1 MYWNFKPVVLPS
13 RLSPKKAPTLP
24 FEEHTPYPSQEGNLK
39 SPLLGGDLRVGKS
52 RWVLS
57 FGTQLNLIFE
67 RFNIKGRHGQT
78 CLFIINFILCV
89 LCVFAVNSKLYA
101 AEIPKIVVLAFDGA
115 DMNLTKQWIDEGH
128 LPNLDKLQKMGC
140 FKPLVPPYPPQTP
153 VSWASFATGKNPGK
167 TTIFDFLKRDP
178 KTYMPDFAMNSVSK
192 QQVLWGKWTSVIIAP
207 SVGAVLF
214 LIVFFSLFFTR
225 CTKWTLLPSSIGSA
239 VAVCGGLFFLIDRY
253 LPQEK
258 PVVINNRQGKTIWE
272 LSAEH
277 GIKTRVIRFPNTF
290 PPDHIEDGEIL
301 SGLGVPDIRGTMGTF
316 SYYTDEV
323 IEQSKDT
330 EMGGKVIHVAWS
342 DNKAETI
349 IYGPRNKLYK
359 RPPGEI
365 NLPLTLEIVHK
376 STDGQNETT
385 PPLSPPS
392 QGRNGGVED
401 ATVHPHPN
409 PPPSMVREPGTL
421 SGHILPSLGGRG
433 IRGEGVEPVQGNN
446 EDIRLL
452 KIVTSGQTQVLKEGE
467 WSDWFVLK
475 FSFNPFVKM
484 YGIARFHVISIEPL
498 KLYLSPVNFHPEHPP
513 LPISYPDNYSKDIAK
528 KIGLYKTLG
537 WAIDTWALNE
547 ERIDEALFLDDM
559 NFTISKEIEMLKEFL
574 GRQDVHLYIQL
585 FEFTDRVQHMFWRFR
600 EEDHPAYDREKA
612 GKYKDVIFDCYRKMD
627 KIVGMVMEKL
637 DSKTV
642 LFVCSDHGF
651 NSFKKAVN
659 YNTWLVKN
667 KYMTLTNEGDTKEKT
682 LEDLF
687 GRGQFWPNVDWDN
700 TKAYALGLGD
710 IYINLRGRE
719 ANGIVR
725 PGKQYEK
732 LRDEIKEKLE
742 AWVDA
747 ENGQKPVRRVYK
759 REEVYK
765 GFDPNLVPDLIV
777 ANNNGYRVSW
787 QTSLGGIPK
796 DLLEDNKKNWSADH
810 CSLDPEITKGIFLSN
825 MKFDVNEANIMDI
838 FPTILQ
844 LLNIPIPDDVD
855 GRVLK

>member
-1 MYWNFKPVVLPS
+1 MFRS
-13 RLSPKKAPTLP
+13 
-24 FEEHTPYPSQEGNLK
+24 
-39 SPLLGGDLRVGKS
+39 
-52 RWVLS
+52 
-57 FGTQLNLIFE
+57 
-67 RFNIKGRHGQT
+67 FNIKWWHGQA
-78 CLFIINFILCV
+78 CLLILNFILCV
-89 LCVFAVNSKLYA
+89 LCVFAVSGNLHADES
-101 AEIPKIVVLAFDGA
+101 PKIVVLAFDGA
-115 DMNLTKQWIDEGH
+115 DMNLTKQWIEEGH

-214 LIVFFSLFFTR
+214 LIVFFSLYFTQ
-225 CTKWTLLPSSIGSA
+225 CTRMILLASSIGSA
-239 VAVCGGLFFLIDRY
+239 VAVCGGLFILIDRY

-258 PVVINNRQGKTIWE
+258 PIVINNRQGKTIWE

-316 SYYTDEV
+316 SYYTTEHTA
-323 IEQSKDT
+323 QSENT
-330 EMGGKVIHVAWS
+330 EMGGKVIQITWS
-342 DNKAETI
+342 DDKAETI
-349 IYGPRNKLYK
+349 IYGPRNKLFK
-359 RPPGEI
+359 RPPNEI
-365 NLPLTLEIVHK
+365 NLPLRLEIIHK
-376 STDGQNETT
+376 DT
-385 PPLSPPS
+385 
-392 QGRNGGVED
+392 
-401 ATVHPHPN
+401 
-409 PPPSMVREPGTL
+409 
-421 SGHILPSLGGRG
+421 
-433 IRGEGVEPVQGNN
+433 
-446 EDIRLL
+446 RLL
-452 KIVTSGQTQVLKEGE
+452 KIETSGQTQVLKEGE

-475 FSFNPFVKM
+475 FPFNPFVNM
-484 YGIARFHVISIEPL
+484 YGIARFYVVSLEPL
-498 KLYLSPVNFHPEHPP
+498 KLYLSPVNFHPQRPP

-547 ERIDEALFLDDM
+547 ERIDEAIFLDDS
-559 NFTISKEIEMLKEFL
+559 NFTINKEIEMLKEFL
-574 GRQDVHLYIQL
+574 GKQDARLYIQL

-612 GKYKDVIFDCYRKMD
+612 EKYKDVIFDCYRKMD
-627 KIVGMVMEKL
+627 EIVGMVMEKL
-637 DSKTV
+637 DGKTA

-710 IYINLRGRE
+710 IYINLQGRE
-719 ANGIVR
+719 IYGAVR
-725 PGKQYEK
+725 PGRQYEK
-732 LRDEIKEKLE
+732 LRDELKEKLE
-742 AWVDA
+742 AWIDDK
-747 ENGQKPVRRVYK
+747 NGQKPVRRVYR

-825 MKFDVNEANIMDI
+825 LKFDVDEANIMDI

-844 LLNIPIPDDVD
+844 LLNISIPDDVD

>member
-1 MYWNFKPVVLPS
+1 MLRNFKWPQNTRKILSVSSVVKTQRRSNLMY
-13 RLSPKKAPTLP
+13 LSIL
-24 FEEHTPYPSQEGNLK
+24 
-39 SPLLGGDLRVGKS
+39 
-52 RWVLS
+52 
-57 FGTQLNLIFE
+57 
-67 RFNIKGRHGQT
+67 
-78 CLFIINFILCV
+78 NFILCA
-89 LCVFAVNSKLYA
+89 LCVFAVSSKIRA
-101 AEIPKIVVLAFDGA
+101 AEIPKIFVLAFDGA

-178 KTYMPDFAMNSVSK
+178 NTYMPDFAMNSVSK
-192 QQVLWGKWTSVIIAP
+192 QQVLWGKWSSVILAP
-207 SVGAVLF
+207 SIGAILF
-214 LIVFFSLFFTR
+214 LIVFFSLFFTQ
-225 CTKWTLLPSSIGSA
+225 CTRMTLLASSIGSA
-239 VAVCGGLFFLIDRY
+239 VAVCGGLLFSIDRY

-258 PVVINNRQGKTIWE
+258 PIVINNRQGKTIWE
-272 LSAEH
+272 LSTEH

-316 SYYTDEV
+316 SYYTTEHTA
-323 IEQSKDT
+323 QSENT
-330 EMGGKVIHVAWS
+330 EMGGKVIQITFS
-342 DNKAETI
+342 DNKAKTI
-349 IYGPRNKLYK
+349 IYGPRNKLFK
-359 RPPGEI
+359 RPPNEI

-376 STDGQNETT
+376 DTDGKNETT
-385 PPLSPPS
+385 PPLSLPS
-392 QGRNGGVED
+392 QGGEGGVENLRKKE
-401 ATVHPHPN
+401 A
-409 PPPSMVREPGTL
+409 MIG
-421 SGHILPSLGGRG
+421 
-433 IRGEGVEPVQGNN
+433 QNN
-446 EDIRLL
+446 NKNQFL
-452 KIVTSGQTQVLKEGE
+452 KIVASAQTQVLKEGE

-498 KLYLSPVNFHPEHPP
+498 KLYLSPVNFHPERPP
-513 LPISYPDNYSKDIAK
+513 LPISYPDNYSKDIAR

-547 ERIDEALFLDDM
+547 ERIDENLFLEDTH
-559 NFTISKEIEMLKEFL
+559 FTVSKEVEMLKGFL
-574 GRQDVHLYIQL
+574 EKQDTQLYIQL
-585 FEFTDRVQHMFWRFR
+585 FEFTDRIQHMFWRFR

-612 GKYKDVIFDCYRKMD
+612 EKYKDVIFESYKRMD
-627 KIVGMVMEKL
+627 EIVGLVMEKI
-637 DSKTV
+637 DDKTI
-642 LFVCSDHGF
+642 LLVCSDHGF

-710 IYINLRGRE
+710 IYINLKGRE
-719 ANGIVR
+719 AYGIVR

-732 LRDEIKEKLE
+732 LRNEIKEELE

-747 ENGQKPVRRVYK
+747 ENGQKPVRRLYK
-759 REEVYK
+759 REEIYK

-825 MKFDVNEANIMDI
+825 MKFDVDETNIMDI

-844 LLNIPIPDDVD
+844 LLNIPIPDDID
-855 GRVLK
+855 GKVLK

>member
-1 MYWNFKPVVLPS
+1 VYWNFNFFDSPLKRGDKGVCNNAFNTPPAPLS
-13 RLSPKKAPTLP
+13 RG
-24 FEEHTPYPSQEGNLK
+24 ELK
-39 SPLLGGDLRVGKS
+39 SRCQRQP
-52 RWVLS
+52 
-57 FGTQLNLIFE
+57 NLIFE
-67 RFNIKGRHGQT
+67 RFNMKGWHGQT
-78 CLFIINFILCV
+78 CLSVLNLILCV
-89 LCVFAVNSKLYA
+89 LCAFAVSGNLHADES
-101 AEIPKIVVLAFDGA
+101 PKIVVLAFDGA

-128 LPNLDKLQKMGC
+128 LPNLDRLQKTGC

-207 SVGAVLF
+207 SIGAVLF
-214 LIVFFSLFFTR
+214 LVVFFSLFFTQ
-225 CTKWTLLPSSIGSA
+225 CTRMTLLASSIGSA
-239 VAVCGGLFFLIDRY
+239 VAVCGGLFFLVDRY

-290 PPDHIEDGEIL
+290 PPDHIEDGEML

-316 SYYTDEV
+316 SYYTTEHTA
-323 IEQSKDT
+323 QSENT
-330 EMGGKVIHVAWS
+330 EMGGKVIQITFS

-349 IYGPRNKLYK
+349 IYGPRNKLFK
-359 RPPGEI
+359 RPPNEI

-376 STDGQNETT
+376 DTDGKNETT
-385 PPLSPPS
+385 PLSPPS
-392 QGRNGGVED
+392 QGGDGGVENLRKKE
-401 ATVHPHPN
+401 AMT
-409 PPPSMVREPGTL
+409 G
-421 SGHILPSLGGRG
+421 
-433 IRGEGVEPVQGNN
+433 QNN
-446 EDIRLL
+446 NKNQFL
-452 KIVTSGQTQVLKEGE
+452 KIVTSAQTQVLKEDE

-484 YGIARFHVISIEPL
+484 YGIARFYVISIEPL
-498 KLYLSPVNFHPEHPP
+498 KLYLSPVNFHPENPP
-513 LPISYPDNYSKDIAK
+513 MPVSYPNHYAADIAK

-559 NFTISKEIEMLKEFL
+559 NSTVSKEIEMLKDFL
-574 GRQDVHLYIQL
+574 GKQDARLYIQL
-585 FEFTDRVQHMFWRFR
+585 FEFTDRIQHMFWRFR

-612 GKYKDVIFDCYRKMD
+612 GKYKDVIFDCYKKMD
-627 KIVGMVMEKL
+627 EIVGLVMEKL
-637 DSKTV
+637 DDKTV

-687 GRGQFWPNVDWDN
+687 GRGQFWPNVDWES

-710 IYINLRGRE
+710 IYINLKGRE
-719 ANGIVR
+719 AFGIVR
-725 PGKQYEK
+725 QGKQYEK
-732 LRDEIKEKLE
+732 IRNEIKEKLE
-742 AWVDA
+742 AWVDD

-796 DLLEDNKKNWSADH
+796 DLIEDNKKNWSADH

-825 MKFDVNEANIMDI
+825 MKFDVDEANIMDI

-844 LLNIPIPDDVD
+844 LLNIPIPEDID

>member
-1 MYWNFKPVVLPS
+1 M
-13 RLSPKKAPTLP
+13 
-24 FEEHTPYPSQEGNLK
+24 
-39 SPLLGGDLRVGKS
+39 GGG
-52 RWVLS
+52 
-57 FGTQLNLIFE
+57 
-67 RFNIKGRHGQT
+67 
-78 CLFIINFILCV
+78 
-89 LCVFAVNSKLYA
+89 
-101 AEIPKIVVLAFDGA
+101 AES
-115 DMNLTKQWIDEGH
+115 
-128 LPNLDKLQKMGC
+128 
-140 FKPLVPPYPPQTP
+140 VP
-153 VSWASFATGKNPGK
+153 
-167 TTIFDFLKRDP
+167 
-178 KTYMPDFAMNSVSK
+178 
-192 QQVLWGKWTSVIIAP
+192 
-207 SVGAVLF
+207 
-214 LIVFFSLFFTR
+214 
-225 CTKWTLLPSSIGSA
+225 
-239 VAVCGGLFFLIDRY
+239 
-253 LPQEK
+253 E
-258 PVVINNRQGKTIWE
+258 
-272 LSAEH
+272 
-277 GIKTRVIRFPNTF
+277 NT
-290 PPDHIEDGEIL
+290 
-301 SGLGVPDIRGTMGTF
+301 
-316 SYYTDEV
+316 
-323 IEQSKDT
+323 KDT
-330 EMGGKVIHVAWS
+330 C
-342 DNKAETI
+342 
-349 IYGPRNKLYK
+349 
-359 RPPGEI
+359 
-365 NLPLTLEIVHK
+365 
-376 STDGQNETT
+376 
-385 PPLSPPS
+385 
-392 QGRNGGVED
+392 
-401 ATVHPHPN
+401 
-409 PPPSMVREPGTL
+409 
-421 SGHILPSLGGRG
+421 
-433 IRGEGVEPVQGNN
+433 
-446 EDIRLL
+446 LL
-452 KIVTSGQTQVLKEGE
+452 KIETSDQTQVLKEGE

-475 FSFNPFVKM
+475 FSFNPFIKM

-498 KLYLSPVNFHPEHPP
+498 KLYLSPVNFHPERPP

-547 ERIDEALFLDDM
+547 ERIDEDIFLDDTE
-559 NFTISKEIEMLKEFL
+559 FTISKEIEMLKEFL
-574 GRQDVHLYIQL
+574 EKQDARLYIQL

-600 EEDHPAYDREKA
+600 EEDHPVYDREKA
-612 GKYKDVIFDCYRKMD
+612 EKYKDVIFDCYKKMD
-627 KIVGMVMEKL
+627 EIVGMAMEKL
-637 DSKTV
+637 DDKTV

-710 IYINLRGRE
+710 IYINLQGRE

-725 PGKQYEK
+725 PGRQYEK

-825 MKFDVNEANIMDI
+825 LKFDVDEANIMDI

-844 LLNIPIPDDVD
+844 LLNISIPDDVD

>member
-1 MYWNFKPVVLPS
+1 M
-13 RLSPKKAPTLP
+13 
-24 FEEHTPYPSQEGNLK
+24 
-39 SPLLGGDLRVGKS
+39 
-52 RWVLS
+52 
-57 FGTQLNLIFE
+57 
-67 RFNIKGRHGQT
+67 
-78 CLFIINFILCV
+78 
-89 LCVFAVNSKLYA
+89 
-101 AEIPKIVVLAFDGA
+101 
-115 DMNLTKQWIDEGH
+115 
-128 LPNLDKLQKMGC
+128 
-140 FKPLVPPYPPQTP
+140 
-153 VSWASFATGKNPGK
+153 
-167 TTIFDFLKRDP
+167 
-178 KTYMPDFAMNSVSK
+178 
-192 QQVLWGKWTSVIIAP
+192 
-207 SVGAVLF
+207 
-214 LIVFFSLFFTR
+214 VFFSLFFTQ
-225 CTKWTLLPSSIGSA
+225 CTRMTLLASSIGSA
-239 VAVCGGLFFLIDRY
+239 VAVCGGLFFLVDRY

-290 PPDHIEDGEIL
+290 PPDHIEDGEML

-316 SYYTDEV
+316 SYYTTEHTA
-323 IEQSKDT
+323 QSENT
-330 EMGGKVIHVAWS
+330 EMGGKVIQITWT
-342 DNKAETI
+342 DDKAETI
-349 IYGPRNKLYK
+349 IYGPRNNLFK
-359 RPPGEI
+359 RPQ
-365 NLPLTLEIVHK
+365 NKKTLPLTLEIVHK
-376 STDGQNETT
+376 TESGEI
-385 PPLSPPS
+385 PPLLSPPS
-392 QGRNGGVED
+392 RGG
-401 ATVHPHPN
+401 
-409 PPPSMVREPGTL
+409 
-421 SGHILPSLGGRG
+421 GGG
-433 IRGEGVEPVQGNN
+433 AESVPENN
-446 EDIRLL
+446 YDTRLL
-452 KIVTSGQTQVLKEGE
+452 KIETSGQTQVLKEGE

-484 YGIARFHVISIEPL
+484 YGIARFYVISIEPL
-498 KLYLSPVNFHPEHPP
+498 KLYLSPVNFHPENPP
-513 LPISYPDNYSKDIAK
+513 MPVSYPNHYAADIAK

-559 NFTISKEIEMLKEFL
+559 NSTVSKEIEMLKDFL
-574 GRQDVHLYIQL
+574 GKQDARLYIQL
-585 FEFTDRVQHMFWRFR
+585 FEFTDRIQHMFWRFR

-612 GKYKDVIFDCYRKMD
+612 GKYKDVIFDCYKKMD
-627 KIVGMVMEKL
+627 EIVGLVMEKL
-637 DSKTV
+637 DDKTV

-667 KYMTLTNEGDTKEKT
+667 KYMTLTSEGDTKEKT

-687 GRGQFWPNVDWDN
+687 GRGQFWPNVDWEN

-825 MKFDVNEANIMDI
+825 MKFDVDEANIMDI
-838 FPTILQ
+838 FPTILR
-844 LLNIPIPDDVD
+844 LLNIPIPDDID

>member
-1 MYWNFKPVVLPS
+1 MYRNFNLFDSPLKRGDKGVCKNAFNTPPAPMVGQ
-13 RLSPKKAPTLP
+13 LSSIDIIMTSGDACPTNKG
-24 FEEHTPYPSQEGNLK
+24 ELK
-39 SPLLGGDLRVGKS
+39 SRCQRRPDLIS
-52 RWVLS
+52 
-57 FGTQLNLIFE
+57 E
-67 RFNIKGRHGQT
+67 RFNMKGQHGQT
-78 CLFIINFILCV
+78 CLSIINFILCV
-89 LCVFAVNSKLYA
+89 LCVFAVSSKLCA

-140 FKPLVPPYPPQTP
+140 FKPLVPPHPPQTP

-214 LIVFFSLFFTR
+214 LIVFFSLFFTQ
-225 CTKWTLLPSSIGSA
+225 CTRMTLLASSICSA
-239 VAVCGGLFFLIDRY
+239 AAVCGGLFFLIDRY

-258 PVVINNRQGKTIWE
+258 PIVINNRQGKTIWE

-349 IYGPRNKLYK
+349 IYGPRNKLFK
-359 RPPGEI
+359 RPPNEI
-365 NLPLTLEIVHK
+365 NLPLTLDIINRE
-376 STDGQNETT
+376 TDPPETEKAEAENT
-385 PPLSPPS
+385 K
-392 QGRNGGVED
+392 D
-401 ATVHPHPN
+401 T
-409 PPPSMVREPGTL
+409 
-421 SGHILPSLGGRG
+421 
-433 IRGEGVEPVQGNN
+433 
-446 EDIRLL
+446 RLL

-498 KLYLSPVNFHPEHPP
+498 KLYLSPVNFHPERPP

-612 GKYKDVIFDCYRKMD
+612 EKYKDVIFDCYKKMD
-627 KIVGMVMEKL
+627 EIVGLVMEKL
-637 DSKTV
+637 DNKTA

-667 KYMTLTNEGDTKEKT
+667 KYMTLTDEGDTKEKT

-687 GRGQFWPNVDWDN
+687 GRGQFWPNVDWEN

-732 LRDEIKEKLE
+732 IRNEIKGKLE

-747 ENGQKPVRRVYK
+747 ENDQKPVRRVYK

-855 GRVLK
+855 GKALK

>member
-1 MYWNFKPVVLPS
+1 MYWNFNLFD
-13 RLSPKKAPTLP
+13 SPLKRGDKGVCKNAFNTPPAPL
-24 FEEHTPYPSQEGNLK
+24 FRGELK
-39 SPLLGGDLRVGKS
+39 SRCQRQP
-52 RWVLS
+52 
-57 FGTQLNLIFE
+57 NLIFE
-67 RFNIKGRHGQT
+67 RFNMKMWHGQT
-78 CLFIINFILCV
+78 CLSVLSMILCA
-89 LCVFAVNSKLYA
+89 LCAFAVGNKLYA
-101 AEIPKIVVLAFDGA
+101 AEMPKVVVLAFDGA

-128 LPNLDKLQKMGC
+128 LPNLDRLQKTGC

-178 KTYMPDFAMNSVSK
+178 KTYMPDFAMNSVSQ
-192 QQVLWGKWTSVIIAP
+192 QQVLWGKWTSVVIAP
-207 SVGAVLF
+207 SAGAVLF
-214 LIVFFSLFFTR
+214 LIIFFSLFFTQ
-225 CTKWTLLPSSIGSA
+225 CTRMALLASSIGSA
-239 VAVCGGLFFLIDRY
+239 VAVCGGLFFLLDRY
-253 LPQEK
+253 IPQER
-258 PVVINNRQGKTIWE
+258 PIVINNRQGKTLWE

-277 GIKTRVIRFPNTF
+277 GIQTRVIRFPNTF

-316 SYYTDEV
+316 SYYTTERTA
-323 IEQSKDT
+323 QSENT
-330 EMGGKVIHVAWS
+330 EMGGKIIQITFA

-359 RPPGEI
+359 RPPTEI

-376 STDGQNETT
+376 DAEGKNETT
-385 PPLSPPS
+385 PAISLPS
-392 QGRNGGVED
+392 QER
-401 ATVHPHPN
+401 
-409 PPPSMVREPGTL
+409 
-421 SGHILPSLGGRG
+421 GRG
-433 IRGEGVEPVQGNN
+433 AESAPENTK
-446 EDIRLL
+446 DARLL
-452 KIVTSGQTQVLKEGE
+452 KIEISGQTQILKEGE
-467 WSDWFVLK
+467 WSDWLILK

-484 YGIARFHVISIEPL
+484 YGIARFYVISIEPL
-498 KLYLSPVNFHPEHPP
+498 RLYLSPVNFHPEHPP
-513 LPISYPDNYSKDIAK
+513 LPISYPDNYSRDIAK

-547 ERIDEALFLDDM
+547 ERIDEAIFLDDS
-559 NFTISKEIEMLKEFL
+559 NFTVSKEIEMLKDYL
-574 GRQDVHLYIQL
+574 GRQDARLYIQL
-585 FEFTDRVQHMFWRFR
+585 FEFTDRIQHMFWRFR

-612 GKYKDVIFDCYRKMD
+612 EKYKDVIFESYRKMD
-627 KIVGMVMEKL
+627 EIVGLVMEKL
-637 DSKTV
+637 DDKTI

-667 KYMTLTNEGDTKEKT
+667 KYMTLTNEGDSKEKT

-710 IYINLRGRE
+710 IYINLKGRE
-719 ANGIVR
+719 AAGAVR

-732 LRDEIKEKLE
+732 LRNEIKEKLE

-747 ENGQKPVRRVYK
+747 DNGQKPVRRVYK

-810 CSLDPEITKGIFLSN
+810 CSLDPEITKGIFFSN
-825 MKFDVNEANIMDI
+825 LKYDMNEVDIVDI
-838 FPTILQ
+838 FPTILK
-844 LLNIPIPDDVD
+844 LLDMQIPDDVD

>member
-1 MYWNFKPVVLPS
+1 MYWNFNFFDSPLKRGDKGVCNNAFNTPPAPLS
-13 RLSPKKAPTLP
+13 RG
-24 FEEHTPYPSQEGNLK
+24 ELK
-39 SPLLGGDLRVGKS
+39 SRCQRQP
-52 RWVLS
+52 
-57 FGTQLNLIFE
+57 NLIFE
-67 RFNIKGRHGQT
+67 RFNMKGWHGQT
-78 CLFIINFILCV
+78 CLSVLNLILCV
-89 LCVFAVNSKLYA
+89 LCAFAVSGNLHADES
-101 AEIPKIVVLAFDGA
+101 PKIVVLAFDGA

-128 LPNLDKLQKMGC
+128 LPNLDRLQKTGC

-207 SVGAVLF
+207 SIGAVLF
-214 LIVFFSLFFTR
+214 LVVFFSLFFTQ
-225 CTKWTLLPSSIGSA
+225 CTRMTLLASSIGSA
-239 VAVCGGLFFLIDRY
+239 VAVCGGLFFLVDRY

-290 PPDHIEDGEIL
+290 PPDHIEDGEML

-316 SYYTDEV
+316 SYYTTEHTA
-323 IEQSKDT
+323 QSENT
-330 EMGGKVIHVAWS
+330 EMGGKVIQITFS

-349 IYGPRNKLYK
+349 IYGPRNKLFK
-359 RPPGEI
+359 RPPNEI

-376 STDGQNETT
+376 DTDGKNETT
-385 PPLSPPS
+385 PLSPPS
-392 QGRNGGVED
+392 QGGDGGVENLRKKE
-401 ATVHPHPN
+401 AMT
-409 PPPSMVREPGTL
+409 G
-421 SGHILPSLGGRG
+421 
-433 IRGEGVEPVQGNN
+433 QNN
-446 EDIRLL
+446 NKNQFL
-452 KIVTSGQTQVLKEGE
+452 KIVTSAQTQVLKEDE

-484 YGIARFHVISIEPL
+484 YGIARFYVISIEPL
-498 KLYLSPVNFHPEHPP
+498 KLYLSPVNFHPENPP
-513 LPISYPDNYSKDIAK
+513 MPVSYPNHYAADIAK

-559 NFTISKEIEMLKEFL
+559 NSTVSKEIEMLKDFL
-574 GRQDVHLYIQL
+574 GKQDARLYIQL
-585 FEFTDRVQHMFWRFR
+585 FEFTDRIQHMFWRFR

-612 GKYKDVIFDCYRKMD
+612 GKYKDVIFDCYKKMD
-627 KIVGMVMEKL
+627 EIVGLVMEKL
-637 DSKTV
+637 DDKTV

-687 GRGQFWPNVDWDN
+687 GRGQFWPNVDWES

-710 IYINLRGRE
+710 IYINLKGRE
-719 ANGIVR
+719 AFGIVR
-725 PGKQYEK
+725 QGKQYEK
-732 LRDEIKEKLE
+732 IRNEIKEKLE
-742 AWVDA
+742 AWVDD

-796 DLLEDNKKNWSADH
+796 DLIEDNKKNWSADH

-825 MKFDVNEANIMDI
+825 MKFDVDEANIMDI

-844 LLNIPIPDDVD
+844 LLNIPIPEDID

>member
-1 MYWNFKPVVLPS
+1 M
-13 RLSPKKAPTLP
+13 LSL
-24 FEEHTPYPSQEGNLK
+24 
-39 SPLLGGDLRVGKS
+39 
-52 RWVLS
+52 
-57 FGTQLNLIFE
+57 
-67 RFNIKGRHGQT
+67 
-78 CLFIINFILCV
+78 ILCV
-89 LCVFAVNSKLYA
+89 LCVLCAFAVNGNLYG
-101 AEIPKIVVLAFDGA
+101 AENQKIIVLAFDGA
-115 DMNLTKQWIDEGH
+115 DMNLTKQWMDEGH
-128 LPNLDKLQKMGC
+128 LPNLDKLQKIGC

-192 QQVLWGKWTSVIIAP
+192 QQVLWGKWTPVILAP
-207 SVGAVLF
+207 SAGAVLF
-214 LIVFFSLFFTR
+214 LIIFFSLFFTQ
-225 CTKWTLLPSSIGSA
+225 CTRITLMVSSIGSA
-239 VAVCGGLFFLIDRY
+239 VSICGALFFLIDLY

-258 PVVINNRQGKTIWE
+258 PIVINNRQGSTIWE
-272 LSAEH
+272 LATAH

-290 PPDHIEDGEIL
+290 PPDTIEDGEML

-316 SYYTDEV
+316 SYYTNETV
-323 IEQSKDT
+323 EQSKDT
-330 EMGGKVIHVAWS
+330 EMGGKVIQVKFS
-342 DNKAETI
+342 NNKTETI
-349 IYGPRNKLYK
+349 IYGPRNKLFK

-365 NLPLTLEIVHK
+365 NLPLILELVDTTA
-376 STDGQNETT
+376 SQNKNT

-392 QGRNGGVED
+392 QGGDGGVED
-401 ATVHPHPN
+401 ATVPSHTN
-409 PPPSMVREPGTL
+409 PPPA
-421 SGHILPSLGGRG
+421 LGGKG
-433 IRGEGVEPVQGNN
+433 IGGGSAQLIPENN
-446 EDIRLL
+446 KDTRLL
-452 KIVTSGQTQVLKEGE
+452 KIETSGQTQFLKEGE

-484 YGIARFHVISIEPL
+484 YGIARFYVISLEPL

-513 LPISYPDNYSKDIAK
+513 LPISYPDNYAKDIAGK
-528 KIGLYKTLG
+528 VGLYKTLG

-547 ERIDEALFLDDM
+547 ERIDEDVFLDDTD
-559 NFTISKEIEMLKEFL
+559 FTVNKEIEMLKIFL
-574 GRQDVHLYIQL
+574 EKQDVRLYIQL
-585 FEFTDRVQHMFWRFR
+585 FEFTDRIQHMFWRFK
-600 EEDHPAYDREKA
+600 EEDHPAYDKKKA
-612 GKYKDVIFDCYRKMD
+612 DKYKDVIFEYYKKMD
-627 KIVGMVMEKL
+627 EIVGLVMEKI
-637 DSKTV
+637 DDKTI

-667 KYMTLTNEGDTKEKT
+667 KYMTLTAEGDNKEKT

-710 IYINLRGRE
+710 IYINLEGRE
-719 ANGIVR
+719 AYGIVR
-725 PGKQYEK
+725 PGSQYEK
-732 LRDEIKEKLE
+732 LRNDIKEKLE
-742 AWVDA
+742 AWIDDK
-747 ENGQKPVRRVYK
+747 NGQRPVRRVYK

-796 DLLEDNKKNWSADH
+796 DVLEDNKKNWSADH

-825 MKFDVNEANIMDI
+825 VKFEATEANIVDI

-844 LLNIPIPDDVD
+844 LLNIPVPEDVD
-855 GRVLK
+855 GRALN